1 MNERKLNRI
10 IKESIRKTLMESSCA
25 DNLSTA
31 ESALS
36 ELVNSGFIPFSSPS
50 PSSTELKLK
59 RYVEDALRNI
69 QMAKRL
75 CCDLGYC
82 QNDSLMENKFTDK
95 VKYCGSK
102 VNNWIKKQNDP
113 RYYAAPYN
121 DDDPEAF
128 DKCERSK
135 KEADDE
141 YKRKDAEARKKY
153 GMKPKSKKK

>member
-36 ELVNSGFIPFSSPS
+36 ELVNSGFIPFSSPN

-59 RYVEDALRNI
+59 RFVEDALRNI

-82 QNDSLMENKFTDK
+82 QNDSLMENKLTDK
-95 VKYCGSK
+95 VKYYGSK
-102 VNNWIKKQNDP
+102 AKNWVKKQGDS
-113 RYYAAPYN
+113 RYYDAPYN

-128 DKCERSK
+128 DKWERRK

-141 YKRKDAEARKKY
+141 YERKDAEARKKY
-153 GMKPKSKKK
+153 GMKPKSKKE